1 MNAASGSARRNSLMV
16 LMGCPP
22 CGRAIDGVSSKGHT
36 SPHPHDSAEFRRSR
50 RAKPSTAGHGLVPD
64 WRTSRPAMP
73 VTPLRDWSR
82 LSRAGA
88 LRGGVDRVERLAR
101 RHEQTVPLG
110 TAEADVAADLRQP
123 DATDELGLR
132 RPYGHAAV
140 AHAAAGVRRAP
151 HVAVHVAARAV
162 GAALDAVHHE
172 VAEELAVG
180 QLVVAA
186 HVEHVHLALTAG
198 AGIPGA
204 LAGADDVELLVVGR
218 EREPV
223 GVGHLVL
230 GDDEIDAA
238 ARIDAIDAGRQL
250 ALAVA
255 DLQPLAQPRLEP
267 ARGVAGPT
275 GRIGGALVELAA
287 VRRIGEPVAAVR
299 MRDDVVGRVEPLAV
313 VLVGDE
319 RDGPVVLVAHHAPGQ
334 VLARE
339 LAALEVE
346 RVAVAVVRRLA
357 EHGHAA
363 VVLQPP
369 ELPVVGDVAPD
380 EIASLAA
387 PRGAFRPQRARP

>member
-50 RAKPSTAGHGLVPD
+50 RAKASTAGHGLVPD

-73 VTPLRDWSR
+73 GTPLRDWSR

-140 AHAAAGVRRAP
+140 AH
-151 HVAVHVAARAV
+151 
-162 GAALDAVHHE
+162 
-172 VAEELAVG
+172 
-180 QLVVAA
+180 
-186 HVEHVHLALTAG
+186 
-198 AGIPGA
+198 
-204 LAGADDVELLVVGR
+204 
-218 EREPV
+218 
-223 GVGHLVL
+223 
-230 GDDEIDAA
+230 
-238 ARIDAIDAGRQL
+238 
-250 ALAVA
+250 
-255 DLQPLAQPRLEP
+255 LQPLAQPRLEP

-346 RVAVAVVRRLA
+346 RVAVAVV
-357 EHGHAA
+357 
-363 VVLQPP
+363 
-369 ELPVVGDVAPD
+369 
-380 EIASLAA
+380 
-387 PRGAFRPQRARP
+387 